1 MNHQENTLAR
11 NSVRCLAWL
20 YRKEIL
26 NCLGKGE
33 QPGCVVSCAVD
44 LQVNIKLWVTGSLRN
59 LLPAPTHHK
68 HCCHLQSVLTI
79 DCDMAVGH
87 PLCSVMQCSSQH
99 RADIVEIWVTVT
111 KKAFKF
117 WHRIS
122 GHQHSLLIKWKCPS
136 GKWKLHHYMK
146 GLLFRMWSM
155 LFLYCYV
162 CVVHVHVLDTLCL
175 CRDTTSHRIVS
186 VSTVWGRFLRCIDL
200 SGWRCACTL

>member
-1 MNHQENTLAR
+1 M
-11 NSVRCLAWL
+11 
-20 YRKEIL
+20 
-26 NCLGKGE
+26 
-33 QPGCVVSCAVD
+33 
-44 LQVNIKLWVTGSLRN
+44 
-59 LLPAPTHHK
+59 
-68 HCCHLQSVLTI
+68 
-79 DCDMAVGH
+79 
-87 PLCSVMQCSSQH
+87 SSQAVLWAVLWTCRWMLSCEWWAALGTSSPH
-99 RADIVEIWVTVT
+99 PHTTNIAVIYSQYWPLIVTWLLVILYVVWCSAAPSTELILWRYEWQLQ